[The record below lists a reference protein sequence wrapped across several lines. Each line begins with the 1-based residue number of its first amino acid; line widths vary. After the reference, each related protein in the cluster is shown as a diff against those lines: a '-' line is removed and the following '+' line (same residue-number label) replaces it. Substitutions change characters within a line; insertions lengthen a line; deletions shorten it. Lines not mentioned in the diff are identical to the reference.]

1 MAIRWKRLAQ
11 RQWDTRDAIARS
23 VAAEWL
29 DSMGEETA
37 ATKDTGARLRRR
49 SNTSP
54 ATWLYNIFPVLKWLR
69 AYQPNWLRADLIAGV
84 TLAAYLMPA
93 GLADSSL
100 ANLPPE
106 AGLYAC
112 LFSGFVFWLF
122 CSSRHTAIT
131 VTSAISVLVG
141 ASLGDLA
148 GGDPSRF
155 WALASCTALIVG
167 VLSFIAWMA
176 KAGVIVNFI
185 SESVLVG
192 FKCGIALFIASTQL
206 PKLFGFKGSHGDF
219 WERSGYFFSH
229 LRETN
234 MTSLLLGLGAFAVL
248 LLGKRFLKNKPVSLF
263 VVIAGI
269 VAAATMDLGTL
280 GVKLLGQVPQGL
292 PPFGLPAVHVSDLN
306 DLLPLALGCFLLG
319 MVETAALGRTFAVKH
334 GYRFDANQELLGIA
348 SANVMAGL
356 GHGFP
361 VSGGMSQ
368 SLVNESSGARTPLSG
383 FIASLLMLLIVLFVS
398 GALRYL
404 PQPVLAAIVLMAVTG
419 LFKLTALKHFWRA
432 DREEFVVAIAALLG
446 VLSSGLLRGVLIG
459 AIISLVQLLRRA
471 SRPHVAFLGR
481 IPGTRRFSDRARHP
495 DNELIHGVLIFRP
508 ESGLVYF
515 NVDNVCDSILS
526 RVRAEP
532 TPPKIVIL
540 DLSAS
545 PHMDIQACDVVMNMA
560 DDIKGAGARLQIV
573 EARSSVRDRL
583 RAEGMEEHVSQVNR
597 FTSVADA
604 VEDFQKGSDPTTN
617 K

>member
-1 MAIRWKRLAQ
+1 MGGGISRTPSQKASWLK
-11 RQWDTRDAIARS
+11 WVDT
-23 VAAEWL
+23 
-29 DSMGEETA
+29 MGKDIA
-37 ATKDTGARLRRR
+37 ATKETAENLEPTRSESQAAARRG
-49 SNTSP
+49 
-54 ATWLYNIFPVLKWLR
+54 WYNIFPALTWLR
-69 AYQPNWLRADLIAGV
+69 AYQPKWLRADLIAGV

-93 GLADSSL
+93 GLADASL

-112 LFSGFVFWLF
+112 LFSGLVFWLF
-122 CSSRHTAIT
+122 CSSQHTAIT

-167 VLSFIAWMA
+167 GLALIAWLA

-234 MTSLLLGLGAFAVL
+234 MASLLLGLGALAVL
-248 LLGKRFLKNKPVSLF
+248 LLGKRFLKNKPVALF

-269 VAAATMDLGTL
+269 VAAASMDLGKL

-319 MVETAALGRTFAVKH
+319 MVETAALGRMFAAKH
-334 GYRFDANQELLGIA
+334 GYRFDPNQELLGIA
-348 SANVMAGL
+348 GSNVMAGL

-368 SLVNESSGARTPLSG
+368 SLVNESGGARTPLSG
-383 FIASLLMLLIVLFVS
+383 FVAALLMVVVVLFLS
-398 GALRYL
+398 GALRNL
-404 PQPVLAAIVLMAVTG
+404 PQPVLAAIVLMAVIG
-419 LFKLTALKHFWRA
+419 LFNVAALKHLWRA
-432 DREEFVVAIAALLG
+432 DRAEFTVAIAALLG
-446 VLSSGLLRGVLIG
+446 VLTSGLLRGVLIG

-481 IPGTRRFSDRARHP
+481 IPGARRFSDIARHP
-495 DNELIHGVLIFRP
+495 DNEPIRGALLFRT
-508 ESGLVYF
+508 EASLLYF
-515 NVDNVCDSILS
+515 NADYVRDTVMKRASEMGAGLHLAVCDLS
-526 RVRAEP
+526 
-532 TPPKIVIL
+532 T
-540 DLSAS
+540 S
-545 PHMDIQACDVVMNMA
+545 PHVDL
-560 DDIKGAGARLQIV
+560 AGAQMLMGLYEELASAKVRLRIV
-573 EARSSVRDRL
+573 EARASVRDRL
-583 RAEGMEEHVSQVNR
+583 QAEGVEDKVGRIGR
-597 FTSVADA
+597 FRSLADA
-604 VEDFQKGSDPTTN
+604 VDDFLKSGGQT
-617 K
+617 

>member
-1 MAIRWKRLAQ
+1 
-11 RQWDTRDAIARS
+11 
-23 VAAEWL
+23 
-29 DSMGEETA
+29 MGDETA
-37 ATKDTGARLRRR
+37 ATKETAADLQPTAYK
-49 SNTSP
+49 SQP
-54 ATWLYNIFPVLKWLR
+54 AVGRWSYNIFPALTWLR
-69 AYQPNWLRADLIAGV
+69 AYQPKWLRADLVAGV

-93 GLADSSL
+93 GLADASL

-112 LFSGFVFWLF
+112 LFSGLVFWLF

-148 GGDPSRF
+148 GGDASRF

-167 VLSFIAWMA
+167 ALAFIAWLA

-229 LRETN
+229 LGDTN
-234 MTSLLLGLGAFAVL
+234 SASLLLGVSALIVL
-248 LLGKRFLKNKPVSLF
+248 VLGKRFLKNKPVALF

-269 VAAATMDLGTL
+269 LVASTMDLGTL
-280 GVKLLGQVPQGL
+280 GVKVLGEVPQGL
-292 PPFGLPAVHVSDLN
+292 PPFGLPVVHLSDLN
-306 DLLPLALGCFLLG
+306 ALLPLALGCFLLG
-319 MVETAALGRTFAVKH
+319 TVETAALGRMFAVKH
-334 GYRFDANQELLGIA
+334 GYRFDPNQELLGIA
-348 SANVMAGL
+348 GANVMAGL

-368 SLVNESSGARTPLSG
+368 SLVNESGGARTPLSG
-383 FIASLLMLLIVLFVS
+383 FIAALLTLLIVLFLS
-398 GALRYL
+398 AALRDL

-419 LFKLTALKHFWRA
+419 LFKLSALKHLWRA
-432 DREEFVVAIAALLG
+432 DRAEFVVAMAALLG
-446 VLSSGLLRGVLIG
+446 VLGSGLLRGVMIG
-459 AIISLVQLLRRA
+459 AVISLVQLLRTA

-481 IPGTRRFSDRARHP
+481 IPGSHRFSDRQRHL
-495 DNELIHGVLIFRP
+495 DNELIPGVLIFRP

-515 NVDNVCDSILS
+515 NVDHVCRTILD
-526 RVRAEP
+526 RVNAEP
-532 TPPKIVIL
+532 TPPRLVVL
-540 DLSAS
+540 DLSAAPRVDLQS
-545 PHMDIQACDVVMNMA
+545 AQSLGDLANELTGKGLQFQA
-560 DDIKGAGARLQIV
+560 V

-583 RAEGMEEHVSQVNR
+583 RNEGVDAKLGGINR
-597 FTSVADA
+597 FTTVADA
-604 VEDFQKGSDPTTN
+604 VDDFQKNRDQR
-617 K
+617 

>member
-1 MAIRWKRLAQ
+1 
-11 RQWDTRDAIARS
+11 
-23 VAAEWL
+23 
-29 DSMGEETA
+29 MGNETA
-37 ATKDTGARLRRR
+37 ATK
-49 SNTSP
+49 NTAADLQTTTCKLH
-54 ATWLYNIFPVLKWLR
+54 ATADRWWHNMFPVLTWLR
-69 AYQPNWLRADLIAGV
+69 AYQPKWLRADLVAGV

-93 GLADSSL
+93 GLADASL

-112 LFSGFVFWLF
+112 LFSGLVFWLF

-148 GGDPSRF
+148 GGDALRF

-167 VLSFIAWMA
+167 VISFIAWIA

-234 MTSLLLGLGAFAVL
+234 AASLLLGLGALAVL
-248 LLGKRFLKNKPVSLF
+248 LLGKRFLKNKPVALF
-263 VVIAGI
+263 IVIAGI
-269 VAAATMDLGTL
+269 IVASVMDLGGL
-280 GVKLLGQVPQGL
+280 GVKLLGEVPQGL
-292 PPFGLPAVHVSDLN
+292 PPFGLPAIHLSDLN

-319 MVETAALGRTFAVKH
+319 TVETAALGRMFAVKH
-334 GYRFDANQELLGIA
+334 RYRFDPNQELLGIA
-348 SANVMAGL
+348 GANVMAGL

-368 SLVNESSGARTPLSG
+368 SLVNESGGARTPLSG
-383 FIASLLMLLIVLFVS
+383 FIGALLMLLIVLFLS
-398 GALRYL
+398 GVLRYL
-404 PQPVLAAIVLMAVTG
+404 PQPILAAIVLMAVTG
-419 LFKLTALKHFWRA
+419 LFKLSALKHLWRA
-432 DREEFVVAIAALLG
+432 DRSEFVVAMAALLG
-446 VLSSGLLRGVLIG
+446 VLGSGLLRGVMIG
-459 AIISLVQLLRRA
+459 AVISLVQLLRNA
-471 SRPHVAFLGR
+471 SHPHVAFLGR
-481 IPGTRRFSDRARHP
+481 IPGSRRFSDRQRHP
-495 DNELIHGVLIFRP
+495 DNELIPGVLIFRP

-515 NVDNVCDSILS
+515 NVDHACRTILD
-526 RVRAEP
+526 RVNAEP
-532 TPPKIVIL
+532 ILPKLVVL
-540 DLSAS
+540 DLSAAPRVDLQS
-545 PHMDIQACDVVMNMA
+545 AQALGDLSNELTA
-560 DDIKGAGARLQIV
+560 KGLRVQAV

-583 RAEGMEEHVSQVNR
+583 RNEGVDAKLGGINR
-597 FTSVADA
+597 FSSVADA
-604 VEDFQKGSDPTTN
+604 VEDFQKTATKAND
-617 K
+617 

>member
-1 MAIRWKRLAQ
+1 
-11 RQWDTRDAIARS
+11 
-23 VAAEWL
+23 
-29 DSMGEETA
+29 MGKETA
-37 ATKDTGARLRRR
+37 AAKATAADLRPISNESSTTDRRR
-49 SNTSP
+49 
-54 ATWLYNIFPVLKWLR
+54 WYNIFPAVAWLR

-93 GLADSSL
+93 GLADASL

-112 LFSGFVFWLF
+112 LFSGLVFWLF

-167 VLSFIAWMA
+167 VLGFIAWLA
-176 KAGVIVNFI
+176 KAGVIVNFV

-219 WERSGYFFSH
+219 WERSGYLFSH

-234 MTSLLLGLGAFAVL
+234 IASLSLGLGALAVL
-248 LLGKRFLKNKPVSLF
+248 LLGKRFLKNKPVALF

-269 VAAATMDLGTL
+269 VAAASMDLGSL

-319 MVETAALGRTFAVKH
+319 MVETAALGRMFAVKH

-348 SANVMAGL
+348 GANVMAGL

-368 SLVNESSGARTPLSG
+368 SLVNESAGARTSMSG
-383 FIASLLMLLIVLFVS
+383 FIAALLTLLIVLFVS
-398 GALRYL
+398 SVLRYL

-419 LFKLTALKHFWRA
+419 LFRLTALKHLWRA
-432 DREEFVVAIAALLG
+432 DRAEFVVAIAALLG
-446 VLSSGLLRGVLIG
+446 VLGSGLLRGVLIG

-481 IPGTRRFSDRARHP
+481 IPGTRRFSDMARHP
-495 DNELIHGVLIFRP
+495 DNEPVPGALVVRI
-508 ESGLVYF
+508 ESSLLYF
-515 NVDNVCDSILS
+515 NAEHVRDAVAARL
-526 RVRAEP
+526 RAEA
-532 TPPKIVIL
+532 TPPRIVIL

-545 PHMDIQACDVVMNMA
+545 PHMDIQACGVVMNMA
-560 DDIKGAGARLQIV
+560 DDIKAVGARLQIV

-583 RAEGMEEHVSQVNR
+583 RAEGIDEHVSQVNR

-604 VEDFQKGSDPTTN
+604 VEDFQKAAT

>member
-1 MAIRWKRLAQ
+1 MG
-11 RQWDTRDAIARS
+11 DETDATKAPAKLQS
-23 VAAEWL
+23 T
-29 DSMGEETA
+29 SYKSPA
-37 ATKDTGARLRRR
+37 ATGGRWY
-49 SNTSP
+49 NISP
-54 ATWLYNIFPVLKWLR
+54 ALNWLR
-69 AYQPNWLRADLIAGV
+69 AYKPNWLRADLIAGV

-93 GLADSSL
+93 GLADASL

-112 LFSGFVFWLF
+112 LFSGLVFWLF
-122 CSSRHTAIT
+122 CSSRHTAVT

-167 VLSFIAWMA
+167 GLAFIAWLA

-234 MTSLLLGLGAFAVL
+234 MASLLLGLGALAVL
-248 LLGKRFLKNKPVSLF
+248 LLGKRFLKNKPVALF

-269 VAAATMDLGTL
+269 IAAATMDLGSF
-280 GVKLLGQVPQGL
+280 GVKLLGKVPQGM
-292 PPFGLPAVHVSDLN
+292 PPFGLPAVHASDLN

-319 MVETAALGRTFAVKH
+319 MVETAALGRMFAVKH
-334 GYRFDANQELLGIA
+334 GYRFDPNQELLGIA

-368 SLVNESSGARTPLSG
+368 SLVNESGGARTPLSG
-383 FIASLLMLLIVLFVS
+383 VIASLLMLLIVLFVS
-398 GALRYL
+398 GVLRYL
-404 PQPVLAAIVLMAVTG
+404 PQPVLAAIVLMAVTS
-419 LFKLTALKHFWRA
+419 LFNVTALRHFWRA
-432 DREEFVVAIAALLG
+432 DRTEFVVAIATLLG
-446 VLSSGLLRGVLIG
+446 VLGSGLLRGVLIG

-481 IPGTRRFSDRARHP
+481 IPGTRRFSDMARHA
-495 DNELIHGVLIFRP
+495 DNEPVSGALVIRI
-508 ESGLVYF
+508 ESSLLYF
-515 NVDNVCDSILS
+515 NAEHVRDMVAARL
-526 RVRAEP
+526 RAEA

-545 PHMDIQACDVVMNMA
+545 PHMDIQACGVVMNIA
-560 DDIKGAGARLQIV
+560 DDVKATGAHLQIV

-583 RAEGMEEHVSQVNR
+583 RAEGMEQHVSQVNR

-604 VEDFQKGSDPTTN
+604 IEDFQKAAT

>member
-1 MAIRWKRLAQ
+1 
-11 RQWDTRDAIARS
+11 
-23 VAAEWL
+23 
-29 DSMGEETA
+29 MGDETA
-37 ATKDTGARLRRR
+37 ATNAPGTDLQPT
-49 SNTSP
+49 SNESP
-54 ATWLYNIFPVLKWLR
+54 ATIGHRWNNIFPAFEWLR
-69 AYQPNWLRADLIAGV
+69 TYQSDWLRADLIAGV

-93 GLADSSL
+93 GLADASL
-100 ANLPPE
+100 ANLPSE

-112 LFSGFVFWLF
+112 LFSGLVFWLF

-148 GGDPSRF
+148 GGNASRF
-155 WALASCTALIVG
+155 WALASCTALFVG
-167 VLSFIAWMA
+167 AIAFIAWLI

-192 FKCGIALFIASTQL
+192 FKCGIALFIASTQF

-234 MTSLLLGLGAFAVL
+234 TASLLLGVCALAVL
-248 LLGKRFLKNKPVSLF
+248 LLGKRFLKNKPVALF

-269 VAAATMDLGTL
+269 VAAASMDLGSL
-280 GVKLLGQVPQGL
+280 GVKLLGQVPQGM

-319 MVETAALGRTFAVKH
+319 MVETAALGRMFAVKH

-348 SANVMAGL
+348 GANVMAGL

-368 SLVNESSGARTPLSG
+368 SLVNESGGARTPLSG
-383 FIASLLMLLIVLFVS
+383 LIAALLTLLIVLFVS
-398 GALRYL
+398 GALRNL

-419 LFKLTALKHFWRA
+419 LFKLSALKHLWRS
-432 DREEFVVAIAALLG
+432 DRGEFVVAIAALLG
-446 VLSSGLLRGVLIG
+446 VLGSGLLRGVMIG
-459 AIISLVQLLRRA
+459 AVISLVQLLRTA

-481 IPGTRRFSDRARHP
+481 IPGSRRFSDRQRHP
-495 DNELIHGVLIFRP
+495 DNELIPGVLIFRP
-508 ESGLVYF
+508 GSGLVYF
-515 NVDNVCDSILS
+515 NVDHVCRKILD
-526 RVRAEP
+526 RVHAEA
-532 TPPKIVIL
+532 TPPKLVVL
-540 DLSAS
+540 DLSAAPRVDLQS
-545 PHMDIQACDVVMNMA
+545 AHSLAGMA
-560 DDIKGAGARLQIV
+560 DELTAKGIRFQAV

-583 RAEGMEEHVSQVNR
+583 RNEGVDGKLGGVNR

-604 VEDFQKGSDPTTN
+604 VEDFQKNAIRKLTTN
-617 K
+617 GR

>member
-1 MAIRWKRLAQ
+1 
-11 RQWDTRDAIARS
+11 
-23 VAAEWL
+23 
-29 DSMGEETA
+29 MG
-37 ATKDTGARLRRR
+37 KDIGARNDTTPDFEPKSHESR
-49 SNTSP
+49 P
-54 ATWLYNIFPVLKWLR
+54 AAYGGWYNIFPVLAWLPGYER
-69 AYQPNWLRADLIAGV
+69 KWLRADLIAGV

-93 GLADSSL
+93 GLADASL

-112 LFSGFVFWLF
+112 LFSGLVFWLF

-167 VLSFIAWMA
+167 VLSFIAWLA

-234 MTSLLLGLGAFAVL
+234 TASLLLGLAALVVL
-248 LLGKRFLKNKPVSLF
+248 LLGKRFLKNKPVALL
-263 VVIAGI
+263 VVVAGI
-269 VAAATMDLGTL
+269 LVASTMDLGSL
-280 GVKLLGQVPQGL
+280 GVKVLGEVPQGI

-319 MVETAALGRTFAVKH
+319 TVETAALGRMFAVKH
-334 GYRFDANQELLGIA
+334 GYRFDPNQELLGIA
-348 SANVMAGL
+348 GANVMAGL

-368 SLVNESSGARTPLSG
+368 SLVNESGGARTPLSG
-383 FIASLLMLLIVLFVS
+383 FIAALLMLLIVLFLS
-398 GALRYL
+398 GVLRYL

-419 LFKLTALKHFWRA
+419 LFKLSALKHLWRA
-432 DREEFVVAIAALLG
+432 DRGEFVVAMAALLG
-446 VLSSGLLRGVLIG
+446 VLGSGLLRGVMIG
-459 AIISLVQLLRRA
+459 AVISLVQLLRAA

-481 IPGTRRFSDRARHP
+481 IQGTKRFSDRERHP
-495 DNELIHGVLIFRP
+495 DNELISGALIFRP
-508 ESGLVYF
+508 ETGLVYF
-515 NVDNVCDSILS
+515 NVDHVCESILK
-526 RVRAEP
+526 RVHAEP
-532 TPPKIVIL
+532 TPPKLVVL
-540 DLSAS
+540 DLSAAPRVDLQS
-545 PHMDIQACDVVMNMA
+545 AHALAGMA
-560 DDIKGAGARLQIV
+560 DELTAQGIRFQAV
-573 EARSSVRDRL
+573 EPRSSVRDRL
-583 RAEGMEEHVSQVNR
+583 RNGGVDEKLGGVNR

-604 VEDFQKGSDPTTN
+604 VEDFQKTAV
-617 K
+617 

>member
-1 MAIRWKRLAQ
+1 
-11 RQWDTRDAIARS
+11 
-23 VAAEWL
+23 
-29 DSMGEETA
+29 MGNETA
-37 ATKDTGARLRRR
+37 ATKNTAADLQTTTSNSQAAAGRL
-49 SNTSP
+49 
-54 ATWLYNIFPVLKWLR
+54 WYNIFPVLTWLR
-69 AYQPNWLRADLIAGV
+69 AYQPQWLRADLVAGV

-93 GLADSSL
+93 GLADASL

-112 LFSGFVFWLF
+112 LFSGLVFWLF

-148 GGDPSRF
+148 GGDASRF

-167 VLSFIAWMA
+167 VLAFVAWIAR
-176 KAGVIVNFI
+176 AGVIVNFI

-206 PKLFGFKGSHGDF
+206 PKLFGFKGSHDDF

-234 MTSLLLGLGAFAVL
+234 TPSFLLGLAAFIVL
-248 LLGKRFLKNKPVSLF
+248 LLGKRFLKNKPVALL

-269 VAAATMDLGTL
+269 LVASTMDLGSL
-280 GVKLLGQVPQGL
+280 GVKVLGEVPQGM
-292 PPFGLPAVHVSDLN
+292 PPFGLPAVHLSDLN

-319 MVETAALGRTFAVKH
+319 TVETAALGRMFAVKH
-334 GYRFDANQELLGIA
+334 GYRFDPNQELLGIGA
-348 SANVMAGL
+348 ANVMAGL

-368 SLVNESSGARTPLSG
+368 SLVNESGGARTPLSG
-383 FIASLLMLLIVLFVS
+383 LIAALLTLLIVLFVS
-398 GALRYL
+398 GVLRNL

-419 LFKLTALKHFWRA
+419 LFKLSALKHLWRA
-432 DREEFVVAIAALLG
+432 DRAEFVVAMAALLG
-446 VLSSGLLRGVLIG
+446 VLGSGLLRGVMIG
-459 AIISLVQLLRRA
+459 AVISLVQLLRTA

-481 IPGTRRFSDRARHP
+481 IPGSRRFSDRQRHP
-495 DNELIHGVLIFRP
+495 DNELIPGALIFRP

-515 NVDNVCDSILS
+515 NVDHVCRTILD
-526 RVRAEP
+526 RVNAELTLP
-532 TPPKIVIL
+532 RLVVL
-540 DLSAS
+540 DLSAAPRVDLQS
-545 PHMDIQACDVVMNMA
+545 AQALGDLSNELTG
-560 DDIKGAGARLQIV
+560 KGLQFQAV

-583 RAEGMEEHVSQVNR
+583 RNEGVDAKLGGINR
-597 FTSVADA
+597 FKSVADA
-604 VEDFQKGSDPTTN
+604 VEDFQKTAI
-617 K
+617 